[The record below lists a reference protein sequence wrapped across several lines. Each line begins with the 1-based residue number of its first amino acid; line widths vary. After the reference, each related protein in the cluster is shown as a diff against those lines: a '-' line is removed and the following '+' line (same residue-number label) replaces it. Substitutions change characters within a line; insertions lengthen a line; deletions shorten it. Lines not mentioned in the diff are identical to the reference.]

1 MATAKKQK
9 ETTKEPININI
20 KIATPKQALATRK
33 KLMDMLCRREIERA
47 DFSLLNH
54 ALQGASVEHR
64 SIQEGERI
72 KIEREKVAIQERA
85 VVVSEEMKTKLE
97 DRVKELEGILETEEQ
112 FRQENNNRYN
122 RRS

>member
-33 KLMDMLCRREIERA
+33 ELMDMLCRREIERA

-85 VVVSEEMKTKLE
+85 VIVSEEMKVKLE
-97 DRVKELEGILETEEQ
+97 KHNEQLEDEVFELREILKERDERGQ
-112 FRQENNNRYN
+112 RN
-122 RRS
+122 

>member
-9 ETTKEPININI
+9 EPINIDI

-33 KLMDMLCRREIERA
+33 LIMDMICRREIEQSDSRQ
-47 DFSLLNH
+47 LIY

-64 SIQEGERI
+64 SMQEGEKL

-85 VVVSEEMKTKLE
+85 VKVSEEMKTKLE
-97 DRVKELEGILETEEQ
+97 DRVKELEGILEAEEQ
-112 FRQENNNRYN
+112 FRQENNNRH
-122 RRS
+122 